1 MSKVNKC
8 KSEGKFKIFQN
19 LANLKL
25 ETCLRCNNPELNPTT
40 TPPPHLIPTL
50 SSM

>member
-19 LANLKL
+19 FANLKL
-25 ETCLRCNNPELNPTT
+25 KTYPRCNNPKIELANPR
-40 TPPPHLIPTL
+40 
-50 SSM
+50 SNQK